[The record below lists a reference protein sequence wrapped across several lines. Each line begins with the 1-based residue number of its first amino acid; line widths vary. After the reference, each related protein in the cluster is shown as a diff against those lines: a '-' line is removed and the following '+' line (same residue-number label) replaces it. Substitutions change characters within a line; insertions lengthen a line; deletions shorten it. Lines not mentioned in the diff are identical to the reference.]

1 MFKNSRTMPKIPKGV
16 TLQIQKQVS
25 SIENLKNR
33 SSEPV
38 FKRKQA
44 GTGPNRRHIQG
55 STSCEVWGKMLY
67 EKRKRHIRTLKRY
80 IGAKKLNK

>member
-1 MFKNSRTMPKIPKGV
+1 MPKIPKGV

-55 STSCEVWGKMLY
+55 STSCEVWGKIDNAVREKKTSYPNFETLY
-67 EKRKRHIRTLKRY
+67 RS
-80 IGAKKLNK
+80 